1 MSTPLLDT
9 LGRPV
14 RVLRISVTDRC
25 NLRCTYCM
33 PAEVYGERFRFLP
46 RAEVLTYEET
56 TRLARLFV
64 EAGAVKLRI
73 TGGEP
78 LVRADVDRLVGM
90 LAALPGVE
98 DLTLTTNGLLL
109 AKHAKRLAAAGLRRL
124 TVSLDSLDAE
134 VFGRMNGRGASPQ
147 QVLDGI
153 AAAQAAG
160 LGPVKVN
167 AVVERGVNEHT
178 VLDMVEHFRGTG
190 VTVRFIEYMDVGTL
204 NAWDRS
210 RVVPS
215 RELLARIDERWP
227 VEPVEPA
234 YRGEVAERYRFTD
247 GAGEVGFI
255 SSVTQPFCAD
265 CTRVRLSPEG
275 KVFTC
280 LFASD
285 GTDLRAPLRA
295 GEDDAALAGRI
306 AGLWRARA
314 DRYSELRAGLGGASR
329 ERRVEM
335 YQIGG

>member
-1 MSTPLLDT
+1 VSAPLVDT

-14 RVLRISVTDRC
+14 RDLRISVTDRC

-33 PAEVYGERFRFLP
+33 PAEVYGERFHFLP
-46 RAEVLTYEET
+46 RAEVLSFEET
-56 TRLARLFV
+56 ARLARLFV
-64 EAGAVKLRI
+64 AAGAVKLRI

-109 AKHAKRLAAAGLRRL
+109 AQHAQRLAAAGLRRL
-124 TVSLDSLDAE
+124 TVSLDSLDPA

-190 VTVRFIEYMDVGTL
+190 VSVRFIEYMDVGTL

-215 RELLARIDERWP
+215 RELLARIGERWP

-234 YRGEVAERYRFTD
+234 YRGEVAERYRFLD

-265 CTRVRLSPEG
+265 CTRVRLSPDG

-295 GEDDAALAGRI
+295 GEDDAALAARI

-314 DRYSELRAGLGGASR
+314 DRYSEQRAGLAGAGR

-335 YQIGG
+335 YRIGG

>member
-1 MSTPLLDT
+1 MSGGLVDT

-14 RVLRISVTDRC
+14 RDLRISVTDRC

-33 PAEVYGERFRFLP
+33 PAEVYGERFHFLP
-46 RAEVLTYEET
+46 RAEVLSFKET
-56 TRLARLFV
+56 ARLARLFV

-78 LVRADVDRLVGM
+78 LVRADVDRLVAM
-90 LAALPGVE
+90 LAAIPGVE

-109 AKHAKRLAAAGLRRL
+109 AQRAERLAAAGLRRL
-124 TVSLDSLDAE
+124 TVSLDSLDPA

-153 AAAQAAG
+153 RAAQAAG

-178 VLDMVEHFRGTG
+178 AVDMVEHFRGTG
-190 VTVRFIEYMDVGTL
+190 VSVRFIEYMDVGTL

-215 RELLARIDERWP
+215 AELLTAIDARWP
-227 VEPVEPA
+227 VEAVEPA

-265 CTRVRLSPEG
+265 CTRVRLSPDG

-280 LFASD
+280 LFATD

-295 GEDDAALAGRI
+295 GEDDSALAARI

-314 DRYSELRAGLGGASR
+314 DRYSELRADLAGAGR

-335 YQIGG
+335 YRIGG